1 MYQIISYSDGKL
13 NNPETIFDPRINR
26 NVAAGSLKLK
36 QDGIDE
42 LDLTVNP
49 DNPLYANI
57 NPFQTHF
64 EVFTDNELLF
74 RGRLLKPTTS
84 MSDSGQ
90 FQKQLVIE
98 SVLAYLHDSV
108 QRWQRIDDISVAEF
122 FKLLINNH
130 NLQVEDYK
138 RFKVGRV
145 DVVNSTDN
153 VYRYLDDSSTYDV
166 IQNKLINSLGGHLQ
180 LRMEQD
186 GNYLDYL
193 AEVGKQHET
202 DTPIRLGLNLK
213 SASVVRDP
221 TAVITRL
228 VPLGATE
235 ETTSSGSENTTGEVS
250 TPRVNIKS
258 VNNGRDY
265 LDDDGLQAQFGI
277 IVGTQIWEDVT
288 QPANLL
294 TKAKAWL
301 RSQQSVTESWTV
313 TALEL
318 STQDSSIEDFKVKDR
333 YLFDSIQVAGN
344 QYISV
349 IEKDIDFL
357 NWYACSLQI
366 GEKKKSLSSY
376 QKELKQLNLDAI
388 SYRQQIASQAKKLIE
403 TSKVS
408 NDALAT
414 ATEVASSQVIQGTQ
428 ITGQSK
434 QISELNNLVKE
445 LQDQINADGYYAGSI
460 IDVSEFQGTINWP
473 NVVKSGLALATIRV
487 QSGSSHIDET
497 YASNIPNAISAG
509 ANYAVYAYFSA
520 TSTADAEAEAVDLYN
535 RTQTAVGTKK
545 QPRFYMI
552 DVEVNSVTVG
562 TLKEAVTTYMNK
574 LNSLGVADSKLVI
587 YVSNDLYPAI
597 DTSRTQIW
605 IPSYGADDG
614 TIENSIKPLYSYDLW
629 QYTSKGSIAGI
640 TGDVD
645 MSTEPS
651 ARFKEN
657 FLKKQGGTN

>member
-1 MYQIISYSDGKL
+1 M
-13 NNPETIFDPRINR
+13 
-26 NVAAGSLKLK
+26 
-36 QDGIDE
+36 
-42 LDLTVNP
+42 
-49 DNPLYANI
+49 
-57 NPFQTHF
+57 
-64 EVFTDNELLF
+64 
-74 RGRLLKPTTS
+74 
-84 MSDSGQ
+84 
-90 FQKQLVIE
+90 
-98 SVLAYLHDSV
+98 
-108 QRWQRIDDISVAEF
+108 
-122 FKLLINNH
+122 
-130 NLQVEDYK
+130 
-138 RFKVGRV
+138 
-145 DVVNSTDN
+145 
-153 VYRYLDDSSTYDV
+153 
-166 IQNKLINSLGGHLQ
+166 
-180 LRMEQD
+180 
-186 GNYLDYL
+186 
-193 AEVGKQHET
+193 
-202 DTPIRLGLNLK
+202 
-213 SASVVRDP
+213 
-221 TAVITRL
+221 
-228 VPLGATE
+228 
-235 ETTSSGSENTTGEVS
+235 
-250 TPRVNIKS
+250 
-258 VNNGRDY
+258 
-265 LDDDGLQAQFGI
+265 
-277 IVGTQIWEDVT
+277 
-288 QPANLL
+288 
-294 TKAKAWL
+294 
-301 RSQQSVTESWTV
+301 TESWTV

-408 NDALAT
+408 NDALVT

-473 NVVKSGLALATIRV
+473 NVVKAGLALATIRV

-562 TLKEAVTTYMNK
+562 TLKEAVTAYMNK

-614 TIENSIKPLYSYDLW
+614 TIENSIKPLYPYDLW

-640 TGDVD
+640 TSDVD

>member
-1 MYQIISYSDGKL
+1 MYQIITYSDGKL
-13 NNPETIFDPRINR
+13 NNPKTIFDPRINR

-49 DNPLYANI
+49 DNPLYADI

-130 NLQVEDYK
+130 NSQVENYK

-193 AEVGKQHET
+193 TEVGRQHET

-235 ETTSSGSENTTGEVS
+235 ETTSSENTTGEVS
-250 TPRVNIKS
+250 TPRINIKS

-294 TKAKAWL
+294 TKAKSWL
-301 RSQQSVTESWTV
+301 RSQQPVTESWTV

-408 NDALAT
+408 NDALVT

-562 TLKEAVTTYMNK
+562 TLKEAVTAYMNK

-614 TIENSIKPLYSYDLW
+614 TIENSIKPLYPYDLW

-640 TGDVD
+640 TSDVD

>member
-1 MYQIISYSDGKL
+1 MYQIITYSDGKL
-13 NNPETIFDPRINR
+13 NNPKTIFDPRINR

-49 DNPLYANI
+49 DNPLYADI

-130 NLQVEDYK
+130 NSQVENYK

-193 AEVGKQHET
+193 TEVGRQHET

-235 ETTSSGSENTTGEVS
+235 ETTSSENTTGEVS
-250 TPRVNIKS
+250 TPRINIKS

-294 TKAKAWL
+294 TKAKSWL
-301 RSQQSVTESWTV
+301 RSQQPVTESWTV

-408 NDALAT
+408 NDALVT

-497 YASNIPNAISAG
+497 YASNIPNAISAFTF
-509 ANYAVYAYFSA
+509 N
-520 TSTADAEAEAVDLYN
+520 
-535 RTQTAVGTKK
+535 
-545 QPRFYMI
+545 
-552 DVEVNSVTVG
+552 
-562 TLKEAVTTYMNK
+562 TL
-574 LNSLGVADSKLVI
+574 
-587 YVSNDLYPAI
+587 
-597 DTSRTQIW
+597 
-605 IPSYGADDG
+605 
-614 TIENSIKPLYSYDLW
+614 
-629 QYTSKGSIAGI
+629 
-640 TGDVD
+640 
-645 MSTEPS
+645 
-651 ARFKEN
+651 
-657 FLKKQGGTN
+657 

>member
-1 MYQIISYSDGKL
+1 MYQIIAYSDGKL
-13 NNPETIFDPRINR
+13 NNPKTIFDPRINR

-57 NPFQTHF
+57 NPFKIHF
-64 EVFTDNELLF
+64 EVFSDNALLF

-122 FKLLINNH
+122 FKLLIDNH
-130 NLQVEDYK
+130 NSQVEGYK

-193 AEVGKQHET
+193 TEVGKQHET

-235 ETTSSGSENTTGEVS
+235 ETTSSENTTGEVS

-301 RSQQSVTESWTV
+301 RSQQPVTESWTV

-333 YLFDSIQVAGN
+333 YLFDNIQVAGN

-388 SYRQQIASQAKKLIE
+388 SYRQQIASQARRIDDATKL
-403 TSKVS
+403 S
-408 NDALAT
+408 NDAINT
-414 ATEVASSQVIQGTQ
+414 ANAAKTTAAQFEASQSDQDKQ
-428 ITGQSK
+428 ITDLV
-434 QISELNNLVKE
+434 ELVKQ
-445 LQDQINADGYYAGSI
+445 LQDQINADKGYYEGVI
-460 IDVSEFQGTINWP
+460 IDVSEFQGSINWAQ
-473 NVVKSGLALATIRV
+473 VVSGGLALSVIRI

-497 YASNIPNAISAG
+497 YATNIPNAISAG

-520 TSTADAEAEAVDLYN
+520 LNASDAEIEATDFYN
-535 RTQTAVGTKK
+535 RAQSAIGNRK
-545 QPRFYMI
+545 QPRFWMI
-552 DVEVNSVTVG
+552 DVEANSVTSG
-562 TLKEAVTTYMNK
+562 TLSAAVTAYMNK
-574 LNSLGVADSKLVI
+574 LNSLGVPDSKIVI
-587 YVSNDLYPAI
+587 YVSNALYPSI
-597 DTSRTQIW
+597 DTSRTMIW
-605 IPSYGADDG
+605 IPSYGANDG
-614 TIENSIKPLYSYDLW
+614 TVGNSTKPLYPYDLW
-629 QYTSKGSIAGI
+629 QYTSVGRVNGI
-640 TGDVD
+640 SGDVD
-645 MSTEPS
+645 MNTEPS
-651 ARFKEN
+651 DRFKKAYLRKE
-657 FLKKQGGTN
+657 

>member
-13 NNPETIFDPRINR
+13 NNPETIFDPRINH
-26 NVAAGSLKLK
+26 NIAAGSLKLK

-49 DNPLYANI
+49 DNQLYANI
-57 NPFQTHF
+57 NPFQTHL
-64 EVFTDNELLF
+64 EVYSNSELLF

-84 MSDSGQ
+84 MSDSGL

-108 QRWQRIDDISVAEF
+108 QRWQRIDDISVADF

-130 NLQVEDYK
+130 NSQVEDYK

-153 VYRYLDDSSTYDV
+153 VYRYLDDSSTYDI

-193 AEVGKQHET
+193 TEVGKQHET

-235 ETTSSGSENTTGEVS
+235 ETTSSESTTGEVS

-265 LDDDGLQAQFGI
+265 LDDGGLQAQFGV

-294 TKAKAWL
+294 TKAKSWL
-301 RSQQSVTESWTV
+301 RSQQPVTESWTV

-376 QKELKQLNLDAI
+376 QKELKQLNRDAI
-388 SYRQQIASQAKKLIE
+388 NYRQQIASQARRINDATKL
-403 TSKVS
+403 S
-408 NDALAT
+408 NDAINT
-414 ATEVASSQVIQGTQ
+414 ANAMKKTVAKLETDFNNADIASVKTD
-428 ITGQSK
+428 ITTIKNQ
-434 QISELNNLVKE
+434 QDTIINNLGE
-445 LQDQINADGYYAGSI
+445 MSQTTIDLQTFKTVQLEINTSQTETNIA
-460 IDVSEFQGTINWP
+460 QKKIN
-473 NVVKSGLALATIRV
+473 
-487 QSGSSHIDET
+487 ET
-497 YASNIPNAISAG
+497 
-509 ANYAVYAYFSA
+509 
-520 TSTADAEAEAVDLYN
+520 
-535 RTQTAVGTKK
+535 Q
-545 QPRFYMI
+545 
-552 DVEVNSVTVG
+552 
-562 TLKEAVTTYMNK
+562 VTTN
-574 LNSLGVADSKLVI
+574 
-587 YVSNDLYPAI
+587 NDFEQRIAALEGGS
-597 DTSRTQIW
+597 TS
-605 IPSYGADDG
+605 G
-614 TIENSIKPLYSYDLW
+614 E
-629 QYTSKGSIAGI
+629 
-640 TGDVD
+640 
-645 MSTEPS
+645 
-651 ARFKEN
+651 
-657 FLKKQGGTN
+657 

>member
-1 MYQIISYSDGKL
+1 MYQIIAYSDGKL

-49 DNPLYANI
+49 DNPLYADI

-64 EVFTDNELLF
+64 EVFSDNELLF

-122 FKLLINNH
+122 FKLIINNH
-130 NLQVEDYK
+130 NSQVEDYK

-193 AEVGKQHET
+193 TEVGRQHET

-235 ETTSSGSENTTGEVS
+235 ETTSSENTTGEVS

-265 LDDDGLQAQFGI
+265 LDDAGLQAQFGI

-294 TKAKAWL
+294 TKAKSWL
-301 RSQQSVTESWTV
+301 RSQQPVTESWTV

-434 QISELNNLVKE
+434 QLSELNNLVKE

-562 TLKEAVTTYMNK
+562 TLKEAVTAYMNK

-614 TIENSIKPLYSYDLW
+614 TIENSIKPLYPYDLW

>member
-1 MYQIISYSDGKL
+1 MYQIIAYSDGKL
-13 NNPETIFDPRINR
+13 NNPKTIFDPRINR

-57 NPFQTHF
+57 NPFKIHF
-64 EVFTDNELLF
+64 EVFSDNELLF

-122 FKLLINNH
+122 FKLIINNH
-130 NLQVEDYK
+130 NSQVEDYK

-193 AEVGKQHET
+193 TEVGRQHET
-202 DTPIRLGLNLK
+202 DTTIRLGLNLK

-235 ETTSSGSENTTGEVS
+235 ETTSSENTTGEVS

-265 LDDDGLQAQFGI
+265 LDDVGLQAQFGI

-301 RSQQSVTESWTV
+301 RSQQPVTESWTV

-333 YLFDSIQVAGN
+333 YLFDNIQVAGN

-473 NVVKSGLALATIRV
+473 NVVKAGLALATIRI

-497 YASNIPNAISAG
+497 YTTNIPSAISAG

-520 TSTADAEAEAVDLYN
+520 VSAADAEAEANSFYN
-535 RTQTAVGTKK
+535 RAQSAIGSRK

-562 TLKEAVTTYMNK
+562 TLKEAVTAYMNK

-605 IPSYGADDG
+605 IPSYGANDG
-614 TIENSIKPLYSYDLW
+614 TIENSIKPLYPYDLW